1 MAVRARIWF
10 ACLLLLS
17 SAALAQQPS
26 AIQVGVVP
34 AEKITLADTN
44 RFVGRVE
51 AIERVDVRA
60 RITGFLEKVDFKDGD
75 RVREGAPLYQIE
87 RGPFE
92 AAVQQA
98 RAAVDK
104 AQAHLEN
111 ANIQKQRAD
120 ELIKTNAISQAT
132 RDDRNAAAREAEG
145 NSAAAD
151 ADLKTAEIN
160 LAYTAISSPI
170 DGRIGR
176 TAVTRGNVVGPNS
189 GVLTTVVSTDPM
201 YVVFPVS
208 QREFLRLAD
217 EGRGARKQSAK
228 DFNVSI
234 QFSNGATYGEKGQ
247 IDFVDV
253 KVDRATD
260 AVTVRARIANPN
272 GELVDGQL
280 VQVAVESG
288 KPEERVAVPQ
298 AALIADQLG
307 TYVFAIEDG
316 KAVVKRLKL
325 GPTKGGSVVVLEGL
339 AGGEMV
345 VVEGAQGL
353 RAGAVVTAS
362 PAQTLFA
369 VFSRVVVH
377 LRRASA
383 SGCCHCSRHR
393 HRRPG
398 VSACDSDRAA
408 SEHRSAA
415 SLGDR
420 RLSRRILAGRRFHGR
435 PGDRIPGRRRRQD
448 DLHEEHLRQ

>member
-1 MAVRARIWF
+1 MAVRATIGF
-10 ACLLLLS
+10 FCLLLLS
-17 SAALAQQPS
+17 STAPAQQPS
-26 AIQVGVVP
+26 TIQVGVVP
-34 AEKITLADTN
+34 AGKIALADTN
-44 RFVGRVE
+44 RFVGRIE
-51 AIERVDVRA
+51 AIERVDIRA
-60 RITGFLEKVDFKDGD
+60 RVTGFVEKVEFKDGN
-75 RVREGAPLYQIE
+75 RVKQGAVLYQIE

-98 RAAVDK
+98 RAAVEK
-104 AQAHLEN
+104 TRALLEN
-111 ANIQKQRAD
+111 AHVQKQRAD

-145 NSAAAD
+145 NLAAAD

-160 LAYTAISSPI
+160 LAYTVISSPI

-189 GVLTTVVSTDPM
+189 GILTTIVSADPM

-208 QREFLRLAD
+208 HREFLRLAE
-217 EGRGARKQSAK
+217 EGRGARKQSAT
-228 DFNVSI
+228 DFNVGI
-234 QFSNGATYGEKGQ
+234 QFSNGATYAEKGQ

-260 AVTVRARIANPN
+260 AVTVRAKIANPN

-288 KPEERVAVPQ
+288 KPEERVVVPQ

-325 GPTKGGSVVVLEGL
+325 GPAKGGSVVVLEGL

-345 VVEGAQGL
+345 VVQGVQGL
-353 RAGAVVTAS
+353 RPGAVVTAS
-362 PAQTLFA
+362 PAPPPVRGL
-369 VFSRVVVH
+369 
-377 LRRASA
+377 
-383 SGCCHCSRHR
+383 
-393 HRRPG
+393 
-398 VSACDSDRAA
+398 
-408 SEHRSAA
+408 
-415 SLGDR
+415 
-420 RLSRRILAGRRFHGR
+420 
-435 PGDRIPGRRRRQD
+435 
-448 DLHEEHLRQ
+448 

>member
-10 ACLLLLS
+10 TCLLLLS

-34 AEKITLADTN
+34 AEKIALADTN
-44 RFVGRVE
+44 RFVGRIE

-60 RITGFLEKVDFKDGD
+60 RVTGFLEKVEFKDGD
-75 RVREGAPLYQIE
+75 RVKQGAVLYQIE

-98 RAAVDK
+98 RAAVEK
-104 AQAHLEN
+104 TRALLEN
-111 ANIQKQRAD
+111 AHVQKQRAD

-145 NSAAAD
+145 NLAAAD

-160 LAYTAISSPI
+160 LAYTEISSPI

-189 GVLTTVVSTDPM
+189 GVLTTIVSADPM

-208 QREFLRLAD
+208 HREFLRLAE
-217 EGRGARKQSAK
+217 EGRGARKDSAK
-228 DFNVSI
+228 DFNVNI
-234 QFSNGATYGEKGQ
+234 QFSNGATYGERGQ

-260 AVTVRARIANPN
+260 AVTVRAKIANPN

-288 KPEERVAVPQ
+288 KPEERVVVPQ

-325 GPTKGGSVVVLEGL
+325 GPAKGGSVVVLEGL
-339 AGGEMV
+339 TGGEMV
-345 VVEGAQGL
+345 VVQGVQGL
-353 RAGAVVTAS
+353 RPGAVVTAS
-362 PAQTLFA
+362 PAQTPVRGL
-369 VFSRVVVH
+369 
-377 LRRASA
+377 
-383 SGCCHCSRHR
+383 
-393 HRRPG
+393 
-398 VSACDSDRAA
+398 
-408 SEHRSAA
+408 
-415 SLGDR
+415 
-420 RLSRRILAGRRFHGR
+420 
-435 PGDRIPGRRRRQD
+435 
-448 DLHEEHLRQ
+448 

>member
-1 MAVRARIWF
+1 MAVRAKIWF
-10 ACLLLLS
+10 FCLLFLS
-17 SAALAQQPS
+17 STAPAQQPS
-26 AIQVGVVP
+26 TIQVGVVP
-34 AEKITLADTN
+34 AEKMALADTN
-44 RFVGRVE
+44 RFVGRIE

-60 RITGFLEKVDFKDGD
+60 RVTGFLEKVEFKDGD
-75 RVREGAPLYQIE
+75 RVKQGAVLYQIE

-98 RAAVDK
+98 KAAVDRTR
-104 AQAHLEN
+104 ALLEN
-111 ANIQKQRAD
+111 AHVQKQRAD

-145 NSAAAD
+145 NLAAAD

-160 LAYTAISSPI
+160 LAYTEISSPI

-189 GVLTTVVSTDPM
+189 GVLTTIVSADPM

-208 QREFLRLAD
+208 HREFLRLAE

-228 DFNVSI
+228 DFNVDI
-234 QFSNGATYGEKGQ
+234 QFSNGAIYAEKGQ

-288 KPEERVAVPQ
+288 KPEERVVVPQ

-325 GPTKGGSVVVLEGL
+325 GPAKGGSVVVLEGL

-345 VVEGAQGL
+345 VVQGVQGL
-353 RAGAVVTAS
+353 RSGAVVTAS
-362 PAQTLFA
+362 PVQTPVRGL
-369 VFSRVVVH
+369 
-377 LRRASA
+377 
-383 SGCCHCSRHR
+383 
-393 HRRPG
+393 
-398 VSACDSDRAA
+398 
-408 SEHRSAA
+408 
-415 SLGDR
+415 
-420 RLSRRILAGRRFHGR
+420 
-435 PGDRIPGRRRRQD
+435 
-448 DLHEEHLRQ
+448 

>member
-1 MAVRARIWF
+1 MAACAKIWF
-10 ACLLLLS
+10 SCLLLLS
-17 SAALAQQPS
+17 SAALAQQPT
-26 AIQVGVVP
+26 AIPVSVVP
-34 AEKITLADTN
+34 AEKIAIADTN
-44 RFVGRVE
+44 RFVGRIE

-60 RITGFLEKVDFKDGD
+60 RVTGFLEKVEFKDGD
-75 RVREGAPLYQIE
+75 RVKQGAPLYQIE

-98 RAAVDK
+98 KAAVEK
-104 AQAHLEN
+104 MRALLEN
-111 ANIQKQRAD
+111 AHLQKQRSD

-145 NSAAAD
+145 NFAAAD

-189 GVLTTVVSTDPM
+189 GVLTTIVSVDPM

-208 QREFLRLAD
+208 QREFLRLKE
-217 EGRGARKQSAK
+217 EGRGTKKQTAT
-228 DFNVSI
+228 DFTVSI
-234 QFSNGATYGEKGQ
+234 QFSNGMTYGEKGQ

-260 AVTVRARIANPN
+260 AVTVRAKIANPS

-288 KPEERVAVPQ
+288 KPEERVVVPQ
-298 AALIADQLG
+298 VALIADQQG
-307 TYVFAIEDG
+307 TYVFAVEDG
-316 KAVVKRLKL
+316 KAVIKRLKL

-345 VVEGAQGL
+345 VVQGAQAL
-353 RAGAVVTAS
+353 RPGAVVTAS
-362 PAQTLFA
+362 PAQSPVRGL
-369 VFSRVVVH
+369 
-377 LRRASA
+377 
-383 SGCCHCSRHR
+383 
-393 HRRPG
+393 
-398 VSACDSDRAA
+398 
-408 SEHRSAA
+408 
-415 SLGDR
+415 
-420 RLSRRILAGRRFHGR
+420 
-435 PGDRIPGRRRRQD
+435 
-448 DLHEEHLRQ
+448 

>member
-10 ACLLLLS
+10 TCLLLLS

-208 QREFLRLAD
+208 QREFLRLAE
-217 EGRGARKQSAK
+217 EGRGAKKQSAK

-260 AVTVRARIANPN
+260 AVTVRARIANPD

-288 KPEERVAVPQ
+288 KPEEHVVVPQ

-362 PAQTLFA
+362 PAQTPVRGL
-369 VFSRVVVH
+369 
-377 LRRASA
+377 
-383 SGCCHCSRHR
+383 
-393 HRRPG
+393 
-398 VSACDSDRAA
+398 
-408 SEHRSAA
+408 
-415 SLGDR
+415 
-420 RLSRRILAGRRFHGR
+420 
-435 PGDRIPGRRRRQD
+435 
-448 DLHEEHLRQ
+448 

>member
-1 MAVRARIWF
+1 MAARAKIWLS
-10 ACLLLLS
+10 CLLFLS

-34 AEKITLADTN
+34 AEKMAVADTN
-44 RFVGRVE
+44 RFVGRIE

-60 RITGFLEKVDFKDGD
+60 RVTGFLEKVDFKDGD
-75 RVREGAPLYQIE
+75 RVKEGAPLYQIE

-98 RAAVDK
+98 KAAVEK
-104 AQAHLEN
+104 ARALLEN
-111 ANIQKQRAD
+111 ANVQKQRAD
-120 ELIKTNAISQAT
+120 ELIKTSAISQAT

-145 NSAAAD
+145 NLVAAD

-176 TAVTRGNVVGPNS
+176 TAVTRGNVVSPNS
-189 GVLTTVVSTDPM
+189 GVLTTIVSADPM

-208 QREFLRLAD
+208 QREFLRLQE

-260 AVTVRARIANPN
+260 AVTVRAKIANPN

-288 KPEERVAVPQ
+288 KPEERVVVPQ

-307 TYVFAIEDG
+307 TYVFVVEDG

-325 GPTKGGSVVVLEGL
+325 GPAKGGSVVVLEGL
-339 AGGEMV
+339 TGDEMV
-345 VVEGAQGL
+345 VVQGVQGL
-353 RAGAVVTAS
+353 RPGAAVTAS
-362 PAQTLFA
+362 PAQPSVRGL
-369 VFSRVVVH
+369 
-377 LRRASA
+377 
-383 SGCCHCSRHR
+383 
-393 HRRPG
+393 
-398 VSACDSDRAA
+398 
-408 SEHRSAA
+408 
-415 SLGDR
+415 
-420 RLSRRILAGRRFHGR
+420 
-435 PGDRIPGRRRRQD
+435 
-448 DLHEEHLRQ
+448 